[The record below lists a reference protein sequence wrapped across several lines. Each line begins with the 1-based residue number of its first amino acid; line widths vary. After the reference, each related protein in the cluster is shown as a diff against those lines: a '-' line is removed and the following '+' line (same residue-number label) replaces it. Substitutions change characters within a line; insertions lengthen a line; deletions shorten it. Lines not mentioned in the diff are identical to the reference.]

1 MQKIFL
7 ILFLSASGCY
17 SQAHPDSTANT
28 RFYLSLNGFYFNDDI
43 YNYNVANTPVG
54 RTNNAYTS
62 ASFGARIYRAVY
74 GGVKLQYNYF
84 RTSGY
89 YSTAVEHK
97 YGFTGGPFIG
107 LAIIKPNRLYYYNF
121 RVQTLLSNVT
131 FSQTAYSDRE
141 VMTGQ
146 SKIYYGVEVEIGLKL
161 FPKLYVMA
169 GISLNDQFTKDRQ
182 FNFPYAGIVIPNL
195 FPKKE
200 NPENARR
207 SKTIFNYKRKNP
219 PSF

>member
-1 MQKIFL
+1 MQKVFL
-7 ILFLSASGCY
+7 ILFLSVLRCYPQAS
-17 SQAHPDSTANT
+17 PDSTANT
-28 RFYLSLNGFYFNDDI
+28 RFYLSINGFYFNDDV
-43 YNYNVANTPVG
+43 YNYNVAGTPVG
-54 RTNNAYTS
+54 RINNAYIS
-62 ASFGARIYRAVY
+62 ASFGARLYKAVY

-89 YSTAVEHK
+89 YSTAFDHK
-97 YGFTGGPFIG
+97 YGLTGGPFIG

-121 RVQTLLSNVT
+121 KVQALLSNVT

-141 VMTGQ
+141 VITDKP
-146 SKIYYGVEVEIGLKL
+146 KIYYGIEAEIGLKL

-169 GISLNDQFTKDRQ
+169 GISLNDQFTKDKQ
-182 FNFPYAGIVIPNL
+182 FNFPYAGIVIPNV
-195 FPKKE
+195 FHKKE
-200 NPENARR
+200 NQKSAKR